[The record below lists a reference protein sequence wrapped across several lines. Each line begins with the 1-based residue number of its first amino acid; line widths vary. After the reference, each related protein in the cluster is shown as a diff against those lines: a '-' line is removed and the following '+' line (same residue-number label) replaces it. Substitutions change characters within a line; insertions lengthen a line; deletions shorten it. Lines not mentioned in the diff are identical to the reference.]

1 MDHVSFGFAA
11 AHPAAKPNAPTEHFC
26 GKAPGFNLIPTNE
39 ANSRSSRSSLQTM
52 PTENKRIAVIP
63 GDGIG
68 REVIGEA
75 LRVLERVKITHA
87 VALEMVHFDWGAD
100 KFLKE
105 GISLPAGALEMLSN
119 EFDAILAGAFGD
131 PRVPSN
137 QHAEDIL
144 LGMRRGLDLYI
155 NLRPVRLLDSRLT
168 PLRDRRVEDIDFV
181 VFRENTEGAYC
192 GAGGFLKKGT
202 ADEIATQEELNT
214 RRGVERIIV
223 AAFEYARANG
233 RKRVTMAD
241 KSNVQ
246 RFGGDL
252 WQRVFKEVAADY
264 SEIEANHQYVDAMA
278 MFMVLDP
285 AQYDVIVSNNLFGDI
300 LTDLGAAIQGGLG
313 LAASGNLHP
322 GRVSLFEPVHGS
334 APALAG
340 KGIANPVGAILTSA
354 MMLEYLGHKE
364 ASAAIEK
371 AVGEAISQNETTRDL
386 GGTLSTEQAGNA
398 IRDRITKG

>member
-1 MDHVSFGFAA
+1 M
-11 AHPAAKPNAPTEHFC
+11 
-26 GKAPGFNLIPTNE
+26 
-39 ANSRSSRSSLQTM
+39 
-52 PTENKRIAVIP
+52 KRIAVIP

-68 REVIGEA
+68 PEVIREA
-75 LRVLERVKITHA
+75 VRVLKHLGETRDLQLKFVD
-87 VALEMVHFDWGAD
+87 FDWGAD

-105 GISLPAGALEMLSN
+105 GVTLPDGAFEMLSTD
-119 EFDAILAGAFGD
+119 FDAILAGAFGD

-137 QHAEDIL
+137 KHAEDIL

-155 NLRPVRLLDSRLT
+155 NLRPVRLLDPRVT
-168 PLRDRRVEDIDFV
+168 PLANRAISDINFV

-192 GAGGFLKKGT
+192 GAGGFLKQGT
-202 ADEIATQEELNT
+202 ADEIALQDEVNT

-223 AAFEYARANG
+223 AAFEYARAKG

-252 WQRVFKEVAADY
+252 WQRVFKEVAATY
-264 SEIEANHQYVDAMA
+264 PEIQANHQYVDAMA

-285 AQYDVIVSNNLFGDI
+285 SQYEVIVSNNLFGDI

-313 LAASGNLHP
+313 LAASGNIHP

-334 APALAG
+334 APPLAG
-340 KGIANPVGAILTSA
+340 KGIANPIGAILTSA
-354 MMLEYLGHKE
+354 MMLEYLGFQTLSDEIEE
-364 ASAAIEK
+364 AVRGAVSA
-371 AVGEAISQNETTRDL
+371 NETTKDL
-386 GGTLSTEQAGNA
+386 GGELSTEQAGSA
-398 IRDRITKG
+398 VIARLGQ

>member
-1 MDHVSFGFAA
+1 M
-11 AHPAAKPNAPTEHFC
+11 
-26 GKAPGFNLIPTNE
+26 
-39 ANSRSSRSSLQTM
+39 
-52 PTENKRIAVIP
+52 KRVAVIP

-68 REVIGEA
+68 PEVVAEA
-75 LRVLERVKITHA
+75 VRMIEAVRTSHDVQLE
-87 VALEMVHFDWGAD
+87 LVHFDWGAE

-105 GISLPAGALEMLSN
+105 GVGLPAGALEMLSQ
-119 EFDAILAGAFGD
+119 EFQAILAGAFGD
-131 PRVPSN
+131 PRVASN
-137 QHAEDIL
+137 RHAEEIL

-168 PLRDRRVEDIDFV
+168 PLHNRAVEDIDFV

-202 ADEIATQEELNT
+202 AEEIATQEELNT
-214 RRGVERIIV
+214 RRGVERIIL
-223 AAFEYARANG
+223 AAFEYARAQG

-252 WQRVFKEVAADY
+252 WQRVFREVAAGYPDVD
-264 SEIEANHQYVDAMA
+264 ANHQYVDAMA

-313 LAASGNLHP
+313 LAASGNIHP

-334 APALAG
+334 APPLAG
-340 KGIANPVGAILTSA
+340 KGVANPIGAILTSA
-354 MMLEYLGHKE
+354 MMVEYLGYPV
-364 ASAAIEK
+364 ASQAIEA
-371 AVGEAISQNETTRDL
+371 AVRDAVSQNETTHDI
-386 GGTLSTEQAGNA
+386 GGNLSTKQAGDA
-398 IRDRITKG
+398 ILRRLG

>member
-1 MDHVSFGFAA
+1 MAQ
-11 AHPAAKPNAPTEHFC
+11 
-26 GKAPGFNLIPTNE
+26 GK
-39 ANSRSSRSSLQTM
+39 
-52 PTENKRIAVIP
+52 KRIAVIA

-68 REVIGEA
+68 PEVIAEA
-75 LRVLERVKITHA
+75 VLLLEHLRATHDVELELTY
-87 VALEMVHFDWGAD
+87 FDWGAD
-100 KFLKE
+100 KFLRE
-105 GISLPAGALEMLSN
+105 GISLPDGALARLST

-155 NLRPVRLLDSRLT
+155 NQRPVRLLGPHLT
-168 PLRDRRVEDIDFV
+168 PLRDRTTADIDFV

-214 RRGVERIIV
+214 RRGVERIIT
-223 AAFEYARANG
+223 AAFEYARTSG
-233 RKRVTMAD
+233 RGKVTMAD

-252 WQRVFKEVAADY
+252 WQRVFKEVAARY
-264 SEIEANHQYVDAMA
+264 AEIAANHQYVDAMA

-285 AQYDVIVSNNLFGDI
+285 SQYEVIVTNNLFGDI
-300 LTDLGAAIQGGLG
+300 LTDLGAALQGGLG
-313 LAASGNLHP
+313 LAASGNIHP

-334 APALAG
+334 APPLAG
-340 KGIANPVGAILTSA
+340 KALANPVGAILTAA
-354 MMLEYLGHKE
+354 MMLEYLGHE
-364 ASAAIEK
+364 AASRAVEK
-371 AVGEAISQNETTRDL
+371 AVGASVNAGETTRDL
-386 GGTLSTEQAGNA
+386 GGTLSTPEAGAA
-398 IRDRITKG
+398 IRSRIENG

>member
-1 MDHVSFGFAA
+1 M
-11 AHPAAKPNAPTEHFC
+11 T
-26 GKAPGFNLIPTNE
+26 
-39 ANSRSSRSSLQTM
+39 SRKNT
-52 PTENKRIAVIP
+52 IAVIP

-68 REVIGEA
+68 PEVVREAVQ
-75 LRVLERVKITHA
+75 VLERTRETHG
-87 VALEMVHFDWGAD
+87 VELEFTEFDWGAE
-100 KFLKE
+100 KFLSE
-105 GISLPAGALEMLSN
+105 GISLPAGGLELLTN
-119 EFDAILAGAFGD
+119 NFDAILAGAFGD

-155 NLRPVRLLDSRLT
+155 NLRPVRLLDARLT
-168 PLRDRRVEDIDFV
+168 PLRNRKADEIDFV

-223 AAFEYARANG
+223 AAFEYARAQG

-252 WQRVFKEVAADY
+252 WQRVFRTVAAEY
-264 SEIEANHQYVDAMA
+264 PEIEANHQYVDAMA

-313 LAASGNLHP
+313 LAASGNIHP

-334 APALAG
+334 APPLAG
-340 KGIANPVGAILTSA
+340 KSTANPVGAILTSA
-354 MMLEYLGHKE
+354 MMLEYLGHQT
-364 ASAAIEK
+364 ASQAVEK
-371 AVGEAISQNETTRDL
+371 AVAGAILSDETTRDL
-386 GGTLSTEQAGNA
+386 GGTLSTEQAGAA
-398 IRDRITKG
+398 IRKRLTAS

>member
-1 MDHVSFGFAA
+1 MS
-11 AHPAAKPNAPTEHFC
+11 PAKT
-26 GKAPGFNLIPTNE
+26 
-39 ANSRSSRSSLQTM
+39 RV
-52 PTENKRIAVIP
+52 AVIP

-68 REVIGEA
+68 PEVVREAV
-75 LRVLERVKITHA
+75 RVLERVRETHD
-87 VALEMVHFDWGAD
+87 VELELTHFDWGAE
-100 KFLKE
+100 KFLRE
-105 GISLPAGALEMLSN
+105 GVSLPGGALEMLSN
-119 EFDAILAGAFGD
+119 EFNAILAGAFGD

-168 PLRDRRVEDIDFV
+168 PLRNRKVEDIDFV

-214 RRGVERIIV
+214 RRGVERIII
-223 AAFEYARANG
+223 AAFEYAQAQG

-264 SEIEANHQYVDAMA
+264 PELEANHQYVDAMA

-313 LAASGNLHP
+313 LAASGNIHP

-334 APALAG
+334 APGIAG
-340 KGIANPVGAILTSA
+340 QGIANPVGAILTSA
-354 MMLEYLGHKE
+354 MMLEYLGNRK
-364 ASAAIEK
+364 ASQAIEK
-371 AVGEAISQNETTRDL
+371 AVSESILHDETTVDL
-386 GGTLSTEQAGNA
+386 GGTLSTEQAGTA
-398 IRDRITKG
+398 ICQRLVSQ

>member
-1 MDHVSFGFAA
+1 M
-11 AHPAAKPNAPTEHFC
+11 
-26 GKAPGFNLIPTNE
+26 
-39 ANSRSSRSSLQTM
+39 
-52 PTENKRIAVIP
+52 KRIAVVP

-68 REVIGEA
+68 PEVIREA
-75 LRVLERVKITHA
+75 VRLLKHLGGTRDLQLKFVD
-87 VALEMVHFDWGAD
+87 FDWGAD

-105 GISLPAGALEMLSN
+105 GVTLPGGALEMLSTD
-119 EFDAILAGAFGD
+119 FDAILAGAFGD

-137 QHAEDIL
+137 KHAEDIL

-155 NLRPVRLLDSRLT
+155 NLRPVRLLDQRLT
-168 PLRDRRVEDIDFV
+168 PLAKRTTADINFV

-192 GAGGFLKKGT
+192 GAGGFLKHGT
-202 ADEIATQEELNT
+202 ADEIALQDEVNT

-223 AAFEYARANG
+223 AAFEYARAKG

-252 WQRVFKEVAADY
+252 WQRVFKEIGATYPD
-264 SEIEANHQYVDAMA
+264 IQANHQYVDAMA

-285 AQYDVIVSNNLFGDI
+285 SQYEVIVSNNLFGDI

-313 LAASGNLHP
+313 LAASGNIHP

-334 APALAG
+334 APPLAG
-340 KGIANPVGAILTSA
+340 KGIANPIGAILTSA
-354 MMLEYLGHKE
+354 MMLEYLGFQTLSDEIEE
-364 ASAAIEK
+364 AVRGAVSA
-371 AVGEAISQNETTRDL
+371 NETTRDL
-386 GGTLSTEQAGNA
+386 GGELSTEQAGSA
-398 IRDRITKG
+398 IIARLGK

>member
-1 MDHVSFGFAA
+1 M
-11 AHPAAKPNAPTEHFC
+11 
-26 GKAPGFNLIPTNE
+26 
-39 ANSRSSRSSLQTM
+39 
-52 PTENKRIAVIP
+52 KRIAVIP

-68 REVIGEA
+68 PEVIREA
-75 LRVLERVKITHA
+75 VRVIRHLDRKSELQLELTN
-87 VALEMVHFDWGAD
+87 FDWGAE
-100 KFLKE
+100 KFLND
-105 GISLPAGALEMLSN
+105 GISLPPGGLELLT

-137 QHAEDIL
+137 KHAEDIL

-155 NLRPVRLLDSRLT
+155 NLRPVRLLHERLT
-168 PLRDRRVEDIDFV
+168 PLRNRTIEDIDFV

-192 GAGGFLKKGT
+192 GAGGFLKQGT
-202 ADEIATQEELNT
+202 IEEIALQEEVNT

-223 AAFEYARANG
+223 AAFEYAQAEN

-252 WQRVFKEVAADY
+252 WQRVFKEVAARY
-264 SEIEANHQYVDAMA
+264 PTIAANHQYVDAMA

-285 AQYDVIVSNNLFGDI
+285 SQYDVIVSNNLFGDI

-313 LAASGNLHP
+313 LAASGNIHP

-334 APALAG
+334 APPLAG
-340 KGIANPVGAILTSA
+340 KGIANPIGAILTSA
-354 MMLEYLGHKE
+354 MMLKYLGFQTE
-364 ASAAIEK
+364 STQIERAVGAAI
-371 AVGEAISQNETTRDL
+371 AANETTKDL
-386 GGTLSTEQAGNA
+386 GGQLSTEQAGEA
-398 IRDRITKG
+398 IIERLN